1 MASFREHRA
10 RRANVVDEWNADCFL
25 AQELARPHAVCPPM
39 TKKILLFAMIGLTN
53 TAVDVTVFF
62 LLIGYVTSSLIAAN
76 LTAWV
81 VAISSSYAMNSR
93 TTFSVETGGKWNLK
107 DYVGFVGGGI
117 VAAVASTAT
126 LVVAA
131 QLMPVW
137 AAKLGSIAV
146 SSAINFAIANF
157 VVFRRNG
164 DGANE
169 RRST

>member
-1 MASFREHRA
+1 
-10 RRANVVDEWNADCFL
+10 
-25 AQELARPHAVCPPM
+25 M